1 MSYNTKLEIDK
12 NWKTGTECPDSASYC
27 CNMHP
32 YVEKFVHKGESFP
45 KCDQKGL
52 PHNTVWN
59 KIIKK

>member
-1 MSYNTKLEIDK
+1 MTTNAKLEMDD
-12 NWKTGTECPDSASYC
+12 NWKTGSECPDTASYC

-32 YVEKFVHKGESFP
+32 YVEKFVHQGENFP

-59 KIIKK
+59 KIIK